1 MWRGR
6 ENRGKEREG
15 RRREGWREDERMGRW
30 RKGKKVETGY
40 GRRELRNGR
49 RIKERR

>member
-1 MWRGR
+1 MWRRR
-6 ENRGKEREG
+6 ENSGEEREG

-30 RKGKKVETGY
+30 RKKKKVGTGY

-49 RIKERR
+49 IIKERR